1 MSRIFEG
8 FTQADFDVFLIPGL
22 APRMEE
28 LIARVRPKLEHL
40 GELLAPT
47 LSVLCGEEM
56 YAHVAKH
63 ARRTVHPPDDTW
75 VAFASSKRGY
85 KSLPHFQ
92 IGLWSTHV
100 FVQFAVIYESP
111 AHKAKLAEA
120 LRRNRKQL
128 ISELPG
134 DYFWSLDHMRP
145 EGTPLS
151 SITEE
156 DYEQL
161 IHKLLHIKKTEALCG
176 LRIDRHDPLLRDGER
191 FVAVAEQTFRNLLPL
206 YRASF

>member
-1 MSRIFEG
+1 MTRTFEG

-22 APRMEE
+22 APRMEA
-28 LIARVRPKLEHL
+28 LIARVRPKLEQL
-40 GELLAPT
+40 GDLLAPV
-47 LSVLCGEEM
+47 LSVLYGEEI

-100 FVQFAVIYESP
+100 FIQFAVIYESP
-111 AHKAKLAEA
+111 EHKAKLAEA
-120 LRRNRKQL
+120 LRRNRMQL
-128 ISELPG
+128 ISGLPG
-134 DYFWSLDHMRP
+134 HYCWSLDHMRP
-145 EGTPLS
+145 EGKPLTS
-151 SITEE
+151 MTEE
-156 DYEQL
+156 DYEQM
-161 IHKLLHIKKTEALCG
+161 IHKLMHVKKTEALCG
-176 LRIDRHDPLLRDGER
+176 LHIDRYDPLLRDGER

-206 YRASF
+206 YRAAF